1 MNGIFGLFRRDGA
14 PIAPADWQKMRES
27 MAHWRPEVSTRWL
40 EDCAGLGLAR
50 FSRIPEA
57 SQDHSPAMGTTNG
70 QAFIAAGRVDN
81 RAELIARL
89 PGAASAQTLSDA
101 ALLRQA
107 YREWSEACVEHLYG
121 DWAFAAWHPVERKL
135 FLARDHFG
143 NTALYYYADERVFA
157 FASDRQALLALN
169 LAPIILDELYLAQV
183 LISWPAYHGE
193 RTIHTPIKRLPPAH
207 TLTVT
212 PDRLTVRQY
221 WFLERTPELRLPRR
235 EDYVAAFREVFD
247 EAVCARLRP
256 PDPTDLCQKQPFTLT
271 GESQEGVDHRGADI
285 AVTLSGGLDSGS
297 ITATAAGMLQ
307 KEDRRLTAFTSVPLF
322 DTHSC
327 MRITHFGD
335 EFPLAQATARHAGN
349 VDLHSIPATTLSPI
363 QAIRRALHIHSEPGH
378 AAGNQY
384 WLLELQ
390 QTACAQGCRVLLTG
404 QKGNSG
410 ISWRG
415 VPYSQPLTFQWRY
428 WGGRRWLK
436 EWLKRAAPP
445 GVLAAYRK
453 FRTPR
458 DGFRNAAIH
467 PDFARRLKLLEQ
479 RLNDPNEQPPR
490 TPLEERRWL
499 LPGRSFVGALWA
511 EMGAAHGLDIRDP
524 SGDARV
530 LAFTFSVPDWVFID
544 PATGLDRW
552 LIRAAMQGRLP
563 DEVRL
568 NRKLGVQAGD
578 LVPRLRACA
587 AEVEIALAE
596 LAQGPAAA
604 YLDVIYMRQVWDRIQ
619 SEDSRETRNIAVTVL
634 TRGIMAGLFVNE
646 FYGGADAVM

>member
-14 PIAPADWQKMRES
+14 PVAPADWQRMRES
-27 MAHWRPEVSTRWL
+27 MAHWRPEVSDRWL
-40 EDCAGLGLAR
+40 KDCAGLGLAH
-50 FSRIPEA
+50 FSNSPNA
-57 SQDHSPAMGTTNG
+57 SQDHTPSLSAANG

-81 RAELIARL
+81 RAELIHRL
-89 PGAASAQTLSDA
+89 PGAGPAHTLSDA

-107 YREWSEACVEHLYG
+107 YREWGEACVERLYG

-169 LAPIILDELYLAQV
+169 LAPITLDELYLAQV
-183 LISWPAYHGE
+183 LVAWTAYHGE

-235 EDYVAAFREVFD
+235 EDYVEAFREVFD
-247 EAVCARLRP
+247 EAVRARLRRP
-256 PDPTDLCQKQPFTLT
+256 NSTDSSQKIPSNLGKSRNEEKAEDTT
-271 GESQEGVDHRGADI
+271 I
-285 AVTLSGGLDSGS
+285 AATLSGGLDSGS
-297 ITATAAGMLQ
+297 VTVTAARMLQ
-307 KEDRRLTAFTSVPLF
+307 HDGRRLMAFTSMPLF
-322 DTHSC
+322 DTHSY

-335 EFPLAQATARHAGN
+335 EFPLAQATARYAGN
-349 VDLHSIPATTLSPI
+349 VDLHPITGASCSPI
-363 QAIRRALHIHSEPGH
+363 QGIRRALQIHHEPFHG
-378 AAGNQY
+378 AGNQY
-384 WLLELQ
+384 WLIELQ
-390 QTACAQGCRVLLTG
+390 QTARAQGCRVLLTG
-404 QKGNSG
+404 QRGNGG
-410 ISWRG
+410 ISWKG
-415 VPYSQPLTFQWRY
+415 APYSQPLTFQWRR
-428 WGGRRWLK
+428 WGVQRWLR
-436 EWLKRAAPP
+436 EWLKRSTPP
-445 GVLAAYRK
+445 ALMIAYQK

-458 DGFRNAAIH
+458 EWVREHAIH
-467 PDFARRLKLLEQ
+467 PDFVERLNLLEQ
-479 RLNDPNEQPPR
+479 RFNDPNERLPR
-490 TPLEERRWL
+490 TPLEERRWV
-499 LPGRSFVGALWA
+499 LPGRSFIGALWA
-511 EMGAAHGLDIRDP
+511 EKGAAHGLDIRDP

-530 LAFTFSVPDWVFID
+530 LTFTFSVPDWVFMD
-544 PATGLDRW
+544 PATGLNRW

-587 AEVEIALAE
+587 AEVEMALAE

-604 YLDVIYMRQVWDRIQ
+604 YLDVPYMRQVWQMIQ
-619 SEDSRETRNIAVTVL
+619 TEDTPEAHRKAVTVL

-646 FYGGADAVM
+646 FYGSAA

>member
-14 PIAPADWQKMRES
+14 PVAPADWQRMRES
-27 MAHWRPEVSTRWL
+27 MAHWRPEVSDLWL
-40 EDCAGLGLAR
+40 KDCAGLGLAR
-50 FSRIPEA
+50 FSNSPNA
-57 SQDHSPAMGTTNG
+57 SQDHTPPLSVANG
-70 QAFIAAGRVDN
+70 WAFIAAGRVDN

-89 PGAASAQTLSDA
+89 PGVGPAHTLSDA

-107 YREWSEACVEHLYG
+107 YREWGEACVEHLYG

-169 LAPIILDELYLAQV
+169 LAPITLDELYLAQV
-183 LISWPAYHGE
+183 LISWTAYHGE
-193 RTIHTPIKRLPPAH
+193 RTIHTPIQRLPPAH

-235 EDYVAAFREVFD
+235 EDYVAAFREIFD
-247 EAVCARLRP
+247 EAVRARLRP
-256 PDPTDLCQKQPFTLT
+256 PESTDLCREKPSALAGEIQKS
-271 GESQEGVDHRGADI
+271 GEDRGSNI

-307 KEDRRLTAFTSVPLF
+307 KEGRRLTAFTSVPLS
-322 DTHSC
+322 DTRAHVGNW
-327 MRITHFGD
+327 FGD

-378 AAGNQY
+378 AACNQY
-384 WLLELQ
+384 WLLELA
-390 QTACAQGCRVLLTG
+390 QTARTQGCWVLLTG

-410 ISWRG
+410 ISWTG

-445 GVLAAYRK
+445 GLLAAYRK
-453 FRTPR
+453 SRAPR

-467 PDFARRLKLLEQ
+467 PDFARRLNLLEQ
-479 RLNDPNEQPPR
+479 RLSDPNEQPPR
-490 TPLEERRWL
+490 TPLEERRRIL
-499 LPGRSFVGALWA
+499 QPGRSFVGALWA
-511 EMGAAHGLDIRDP
+511 ETGAAHGLDIRDP

-530 LAFTFSVPDWVFID
+530 LAFTFSVPDWVFMD
-544 PATGLDRW
+544 PATGLNRW

-568 NRKLGVQAGD
+568 NRNLGVQASD

-587 AEVEIALAE
+587 AEVEMALAE

-604 YLDVIYMRQVWDRIQ
+604 YLDVPYIRQVWHRIQ
-619 SEDSRETRNIAVTVL
+619 SEDTRETRNTAVTVL

-646 FYGGADAVM
+646 FYGSAA

>member
-14 PIAPADWQKMRES
+14 PIAPADWQRMRES
-27 MAHWRPEVSTRWL
+27 MAHWRPEVSDLWL
-40 EDCAGLGLAR
+40 KDCAGLGLAR
-50 FSRIPEA
+50 FSNSPNA
-57 SQDHSPAMGTTNG
+57 SQDHTPPLSVANG
-70 QAFIAAGRVDN
+70 WAFIAAGRVDN

-89 PGAASAQTLSDA
+89 PGAGLAHTLSDA

-107 YREWSEACVEHLYG
+107 YREWGEACVEHLYG

-169 LAPIILDELYLAQV
+169 LAPITLDELYLAQV

-212 PDRLTVRQY
+212 PDWLMVRQY

-235 EDYVAAFREVFD
+235 EDYVEAFREVFD
-247 EAVCARLRP
+247 EAVRAHLRP
-256 PDPTDLCQKQPFTLT
+256 PDPTDLYQKKPSPLT
-271 GESQEGVDHRGADI
+271 GESQEGGDNRGADI

-307 KEDRRLTAFTSVPLF
+307 KEGRRLTAFTSVPLS
-322 DTHSC
+322 DT
-327 MRITHFGD
+327 RAYVGDWFGD

-349 VDLHSIPATTLSPI
+349 VDLHSIPATMLSPI
-363 QAIRRALHIHSEPGH
+363 QAIRRALHIHLEPGH
-378 AAGNQY
+378 AACNQY

-390 QTACAQGCRVLLTG
+390 QTARTQGCRVLLTG
-404 QKGNSG
+404 QLGNAG
-410 ISWRG
+410 ISWKG
-415 VPYSQPLTFQWRY
+415 AVYSQPLTFQWRQ

-436 EWLKRAAPP
+436 EWLKRTAPP
-445 GVLAAYRK
+445 ELLAAYRK
-453 FRTPR
+453 SRTPR
-458 DGFRNAAIH
+458 DRFHNAAIH
-467 PDFARRLKLLEQ
+467 PGFARRLKLLEQ
-479 RLNDPNEQPPR
+479 RLSDPNEQPPR

-511 EMGAAHGLDIRDP
+511 EMGAADGLDIRDP

-530 LAFTFSVPDWVFID
+530 LAFTFSVPDWVFMD

-568 NRKLGVQAGD
+568 NRNRGRQAGD

-587 AEVEIALAE
+587 AEVEMALAE

-604 YLDVIYMRQVWDRIQ
+604 YLDVPYMRQVWQMIQ
-619 SEDSRETRNIAVTVL
+619 TEDTPEAHRKAVTVL

-646 FYGGADAVM
+646 FYGGAA